1 MNYIYFILFSVFTI
15 TKAIICPSHYS
26 DNLCLIIDESEEKE
40 IENNDYCL
48 ECTYKYRKCKETDNF
63 DNIYCNPVNGLCEL
77 NETEFNMIYDFDID
91 IDNKKENIV
100 CTNFTYQKKGNNNE
114 LKYSLIVICI
124 ILFVF
129 CIFMLWYIIYN
140 KYYKNKQD
148 KFIEERVLEEYKNSE
163 ANYETNTDSDCVMEI
178 ELDSDD
184 RPKYTDDIT
193 ESIIKL

>member
-1 MNYIYFILFSVFTI
+1 MNYIYFILFYVFTI

-26 DNLCLIIDESEEKE
+26 DNLCLIIDDSKEKE

-77 NETEFNMIYDFDID
+77 NETEFNTIYDFDID
-91 IDNKKENIV
+91 NEKENII

-148 KFIEERVLEEYKNSE
+148 KFIEEREINEYKNSE
-163 ANYETNTDSDCVMEI
+163 AYYDDDKEADSVMGI
-178 ELDSDD
+178 VLKSDD
-184 RPKYTDDIT
+184 RPKYTDNIT

>member
-15 TKAIICPSHYS
+15 TKAIICPSHYM
-26 DNLCLIIDESEEKE
+26 DNLCLIIEESEEKE
-40 IENNDYCL
+40 IDNNDYCL

-77 NETEFNMIYDFDID
+77 NETEFNTIYDFD
-91 IDNKKENIV
+91 IDNKKENII

-148 KFIEERVLEEYKNSE
+148 KFIKERALEEYKNSE
-163 ANYETNTDSDCVMEI
+163 AYYDDDKEADSVMEI
-178 ELDSDD
+178 VLNSDD
-184 RPKYTDDIT
+184 RPKYTDNIT

>member
-1 MNYIYFILFSVFTI
+1 MNYIYCILFSVFTI

>member
-1 MNYIYFILFSVFTI
+1 MNYIYFILFYVFTI

-26 DNLCLIIDESEEKE
+26 DNLCLIIDESKEKE

-77 NETEFNMIYDFDID
+77 NETEFNTIYDFDID
-91 IDNKKENIV
+91 DNKKNII

-148 KFIEERVLEEYKNSE
+148 KFIEEREINEYKNSGSD
-163 ANYETNTDSDCVMEI
+163 YETNTDSDCVMEI
-178 ELDSDD
+178 DLDSDD

>member
-1 MNYIYFILFSVFTI
+1 MNYIYFILFSIFTI
-15 TKAIICPSHYS
+15 TKAIICPSHYL
-26 DNLCLIIDESEEKE
+26 DNLCLIIEESEEKE
-40 IENNDYCL
+40 IDNNDYCL

-77 NETEFNMIYDFDID
+77 NETEFNTIYDFD
-91 IDNKKENIV
+91 IDNKKENII

-140 KYYKNKQD
+140 KYYKNKQN
-148 KFIEERVLEEYKNSE
+148 KFIEEREINEYKNSE
-163 ANYETNTDSDCVMEI
+163 ANYDNENDKEADCVMEI

-184 RPKYTDDIT
+184 RPKYTDNIT

>member
-1 MNYIYFILFSVFTI
+1 MNYIYFVLFSVFTI

-26 DNLCLIIDESEEKE
+26 DNLCLIIDDSEEKE
-40 IENNDYCL
+40 IDNNDYCL

-77 NETEFNMIYDFDID
+77 NETEFNTIYDFDID
-91 IDNKKENIV
+91 DKKENII

-129 CIFMLWYIIYN
+129 CIFMSWYIIYN

-148 KFIEERVLEEYKNSE
+148 KFIEERALEEYKNSE
-163 ANYETNTDSDCVMEI
+163 AYYDDDKEADSVMEI
-178 ELDSDD
+178 ELDSEDKQ
-184 RPKYTDDIT
+184 KYTDNIT

>member
-26 DNLCLIIDESEEKE
+26 DNLCLIIDDSEEKK
-40 IENNDYCL
+40 IDNNDYCL

-63 DNIYCNPVNGLCEL
+63 DSVYCNPVNGLCEL
-77 NETEFNMIYDFDID
+77 NETEFNTIYDFD
-91 IDNKKENIV
+91 IDNKKENII
-100 CTNFTYQKKGNNNE
+100 CTNFTYQKKGINNE

-124 ILFVF
+124 ILFVC
-129 CIFMLWYIIYN
+129 CILMSWYIIYN

-148 KFIEERVLEEYKNSE
+148 KFIEERALEEYKNSK

-184 RPKYTDDIT
+184 RPKYTDTDNIT

>member
-1 MNYIYFILFSVFTI
+1 MNYIYFVLFSVFTI

-26 DNLCLIIDESEEKE
+26 DNLCLIIEETEEKE
-40 IENNDYCL
+40 IDNNDYCL

-77 NETEFNMIYDFDID
+77 NETEFNTIYDFDID
-91 IDNKKENIV
+91 DKKENII

-148 KFIEERVLEEYKNSE
+148 KFIEERALEEYKNSE
-163 ANYETNTDSDCVMEI
+163 AYYDDDKEADSVMEI
-178 ELDSDD
+178 ELDSEDKQ
-184 RPKYTDDIT
+184 KYTDNII

>member
-15 TKAIICPSHYS
+15 TKAIICPSHYL

-40 IENNDYCL
+40 IDNNDYCL

-77 NETEFNMIYDFDID
+77 NETEFNTIYDFDID
-91 IDNKKENIV
+91 DNKKEII

-163 ANYETNTDSDCVMEI
+163 AYYDDDKEADSVMEI
-178 ELDSDD
+178 VLKSDD
-184 RPKYTDDIT
+184 RPKYTDNIT

>member
-1 MNYIYFILFSVFTI
+1 MNYIYFILFSIFTI

-26 DNLCLIIDESEEKE
+26 DNLCLIINDSKEKE

-77 NETEFNMIYDFDID
+77 NETEFNTIYDFDID
-91 IDNKKENIV
+91 DKKENII
-100 CTNFTYQKKGNNNE
+100 CTNFTYQKKGINNE

-148 KFIEERVLEEYKNSE
+148 KFIEERALEEYKNSE

-178 ELDSDD
+178 VLDSEDKQ
-184 RPKYTDDIT
+184 KYTENIT

>member
-1 MNYIYFILFSVFTI
+1 MNYIYFILFSIFII
-15 TKAIICPSHYS
+15 TKAIICPSHYL

-40 IENNDYCL
+40 IDNNDYCL
-48 ECTYKYRKCKETDNF
+48 ECTYKYRKCKDTDNF

-77 NETEFNMIYDFDID
+77 NETEFNTIYDFD
-91 IDNKKENIV
+91 IDNKKENII

-124 ILFVF
+124 ILFVL

-148 KFIEERVLEEYKNSE
+148 KFIEERALEEYKNNE
-163 ANYETNTDSDCVMEI
+163 ANCDNENDNEDEYVTEI
-178 ELDSDD
+178 VLDSEDKQ
-184 RPKYTDDIT
+184 KYTDNIT

>member
-1 MNYIYFILFSVFTI
+1 M
-15 TKAIICPSHYS
+15 
-26 DNLCLIIDESEEKE
+26 IIDDSEEKE
-40 IENNDYCL
+40 IDNNDYCL

-77 NETEFNMIYDFDID
+77 NETEFNTIYDFDID
-91 IDNKKENIV
+91 DKKENII

-148 KFIEERVLEEYKNSE
+148 KFIEERALEEYKNSE
-163 ANYETNTDSDCVMEI
+163 AYYDDDKEADSVMEI
-178 ELDSDD
+178 ELDSEDKQ
-184 RPKYTDDIT
+184 KYTDDIT

>member
-1 MNYIYFILFSVFTI
+1 MNYIYFILISVFTI

-26 DNLCLIIDESEEKE
+26 DNLCLIINDSKEKE

-77 NETEFNMIYDFDID
+77 NETEFNTIYDFDID
-91 IDNKKENIV
+91 DKKENII

-129 CIFMLWYIIYN
+129 CIFILWYIIYN

-148 KFIEERVLEEYKNSE
+148 KFIEERALEEYKNSE
-163 ANYETNTDSDCVMEI
+163 ANYDNDKEADCDMEI
-178 ELDSDD
+178 VLDSEDKQ
-184 RPKYTDDIT
+184 KYTDDIT
-193 ESIIKL
+193 ESIIKF

>member
-15 TKAIICPSHYS
+15 TKAIICLSHYS
-26 DNLCLIIDESEEKE
+26 DNLCLIIDDSKEKE

-91 IDNKKENIV
+91 NKKENIV
-100 CTNFTYQKKGNNNE
+100 CTNFTYQKKGINNE

-129 CIFMLWYIIYN
+129 CIFILWYIIYN

-148 KFIEERVLEEYKNSE
+148 KFIEERALEEYKNSE
-163 ANYETNTDSDCVMEI
+163 ANYDNDKEADCDMEI
-178 ELDSDD
+178 VLDSEDKQ
-184 RPKYTDDIT
+184 KYTDDIT
-193 ESIIKL
+193 ESIIKF

>member
-1 MNYIYFILFSVFTI
+1 MNYIYFILFSVFTL
-15 TKAIICPSHYS
+15 TKAIICPSHYL
-26 DNLCLIIDESEEKE
+26 DNLCLIIDESKEKE

-77 NETEFNMIYDFDID
+77 NETEFNTIYDFDID
-91 IDNKKENIV
+91 DNKKENII

-148 KFIEERVLEEYKNSE
+148 KFIEERALEEYKNSE
-163 ANYETNTDSDCVMEI
+163 AYYDDDKEADSVMEI
-178 ELDSDD
+178 VLKSDD
-184 RPKYTDDIT
+184 RPKDTDNIT
-193 ESIIKL
+193 EPIIKL

>member
-1 MNYIYFILFSVFTI
+1 MNYIYFILISVFTI

-26 DNLCLIIDESEEKE
+26 DNLCLIINDSKEKE

-77 NETEFNMIYDFDID
+77 NETEFNAFYDFDID
-91 IDNKKENIV
+91 NEKENII

-148 KFIEERVLEEYKNSE
+148 KFIEERALEEYKNSE
-163 ANYETNTDSDCVMEI
+163 AYYDDDKKADSVMEI
-178 ELDSDD
+178 VLDSEDKQ
-184 RPKYTDDIT
+184 KYTDNIT

>member
-1 MNYIYFILFSVFTI
+1 MNYIYFILFYVFTI
-15 TKAIICPSHYS
+15 TKAIICPSHYM
-26 DNLCLIIDESEEKE
+26 DNLCLIIDDSEEKE
-40 IENNDYCL
+40 IVNNDYCL

-77 NETEFNMIYDFDID
+77 NETEFNTICDFDID
-91 IDNKKENIV
+91 DNKKENII

-124 ILFVF
+124 ILFVC

-148 KFIEERVLEEYKNSE
+148 KFIEERVLEEYKTS
-163 ANYETNTDSDCVMEI
+163 ETNYDNENDNEDKYEEI

-184 RPKYTDDIT
+184 RPKYIDDIT

>member
-1 MNYIYFILFSVFTI
+1 MNYIYFILFSVFTT

-26 DNLCLIIDESEEKE
+26 DNLCLIIEETEEKE

-77 NETEFNMIYDFDID
+77 NETEFNTIYDFDID
-91 IDNKKENIV
+91 DKKENII
-100 CTNFTYQKKGNNNE
+100 CTNFTYQKKGNNE

-178 ELDSDD
+178 VLDSEDKQ
-184 RPKYTDDIT
+184 KYTDNIT
-193 ESIIKL
+193 ESIIKF

>member
-1 MNYIYFILFSVFTI
+1 MNYIYFILFYVFTI

-26 DNLCLIIDESEEKE
+26 NNLCLIIDDSEEKE
-40 IENNDYCL
+40 IDNNDYCL
-48 ECTYKYRKCKETDNF
+48 ECTYKYKKCKETDNF

-77 NETEFNMIYDFDID
+77 NETEFNTIYDFDID
-91 IDNKKENIV
+91 DKKENII

-114 LKYSLIVICI
+114 LKYSLIVICV

-163 ANYETNTDSDCVMEI
+163 SNYETNTDSDCVMEI
-178 ELDSDD
+178 VLDSEDKQ
-184 RPKYTDDIT
+184 KYTDDIT

>member
-15 TKAIICPSHYS
+15 TKAIICPSHYL

-40 IENNDYCL
+40 IDNNDYCL

-77 NETEFNMIYDFDID
+77 NETEFNTIYDFDID
-91 IDNKKENIV
+91 DKKENII
-100 CTNFTYQKKGNNNE
+100 CTNFTYQKKGNNE

-148 KFIEERVLEEYKNSE
+148 KFIEERALEEYKNSE
-163 ANYETNTDSDCVMEI
+163 AYYDDDKKADSVMEI
-178 ELDSDD
+178 VLDSEDKQ
-184 RPKYTDDIT
+184 KYTDNIT

>member
-15 TKAIICPSHYS
+15 TKAIICPSHYL

-40 IENNDYCL
+40 IDNNDYCL

-63 DNIYCNPVNGLCEL
+63 DSIYCNPVNGLCEL
-77 NETEFNMIYDFDID
+77 NETEFNTIYDFD
-91 IDNKKENIV
+91 IDNKKENII
-100 CTNFTYQKKGNNNE
+100 CTNFTYQKKGINNE

-124 ILFVF
+124 ILFVC
-129 CIFMLWYIIYN
+129 CIFMLLYIIYN
-140 KYYKNKQD
+140 EYNKRKQN
-148 KFIEERVLEEYKNSE
+148 KFIEERALEEYKNNE

-178 ELDSDD
+178 VLDSDD
-184 RPKYTDDIT
+184 KQKYTDNII

>member
-26 DNLCLIIDESEEKE
+26 DNLCLIIDKSKEKE

-48 ECTYKYRKCKETDNF
+48 ECTYKYKKCKETDNF

-77 NETEFNMIYDFDID
+77 NETEFNTIYDFDID
-91 IDNKKENIV
+91 NEKENII

-114 LKYSLIVICI
+114 LKYSLITICI
-124 ILFVF
+124 ILFVC

-140 KYYKNKQD
+140 EYNKRKQN
-148 KFIEERVLEEYKNSE
+148 KFIEERALEEYKNSE
-163 ANYETNTDSDCVMEI
+163 AYYDDDKEADNVMEI
-178 ELDSDD
+178 VLNSED
-184 RPKYTDDIT
+184 RPKYTDNMT

>member
-40 IENNDYCL
+40 IDNNDYCL
-48 ECTYKYRKCKETDNF
+48 ECTYKYRKCKDTDNF

-77 NETEFNMIYDFDID
+77 NETEFNTFYDFDTD
-91 IDNKKENIV
+91 DNKKEFI

-124 ILFVF
+124 ILFVC
-129 CIFMLWYIIYN
+129 CIFMLWYIIYI

-148 KFIEERVLEEYKNSE
+148 KFIEERALEEYKNSE
-163 ANYETNTDSDCVMEI
+163 AKYNNENDNEDEYEEI
-178 ELDSDD
+178 VLDSEDKQ
-184 RPKYTDDIT
+184 KYTDNIT

>member
-1 MNYIYFILFSVFTI
+1 MNYIYFILFSVFSI
-15 TKAIICPSHYS
+15 TNAIICPSHYL
-26 DNLCLIIDESEEKE
+26 DNLCLIIEESEEKE
-40 IENNDYCL
+40 IDNNDYCL

-77 NETEFNMIYDFDID
+77 NETEFNTIYDFDID
-91 IDNKKENIV
+91 DNKKEII

-163 ANYETNTDSDCVMEI
+163 AYYDDDKEADSVKEI
-178 ELDSDD
+178 VLKSDD
-184 RPKYTDDIT
+184 RPKYTDNIT

>member
-1 MNYIYFILFSVFTI
+1 MNYIYFILISVFTI

-40 IENNDYCL
+40 IDNNDYCL

-77 NETEFNMIYDFDID
+77 NETEFNTIYDFD

-124 ILFVF
+124 ILFVC
-129 CIFMLWYIIYN
+129 CILMSWYIIYI

-148 KFIEERVLEEYKNSE
+148 KFIEERALEEYKNSE
-163 ANYETNTDSDCVMEI
+163 AYHDDDKEADSVMEI
-178 ELDSDD
+178 VLNSEDKQ
-184 RPKYTDDIT
+184 KYTDNIT

>member
-1 MNYIYFILFSVFTI
+1 MNYIYFILFYVFTI
-15 TKAIICPSHYS
+15 TKAIICPSHYL
-26 DNLCLIIDESEEKE
+26 DNLCLIIEESEEKE
-40 IENNDYCL
+40 IDNNDYCL

-63 DNIYCNPVNGLCEL
+63 DSVYCNPVNGLCEL
-77 NETEFNMIYDFDID
+77 NETEFNTIYDFDID
-91 IDNKKENIV
+91 DKKENII

>member
-1 MNYIYFILFSVFTI
+1 MNYIYFVLFSVFTI

-26 DNLCLIIDESEEKE
+26 DNLCLIIEETEEKE
-40 IENNDYCL
+40 IDNNDYCL

-77 NETEFNMIYDFDID
+77 NETEFNTIYDFD
-91 IDNKKENIV
+91 IDNKKENII

-148 KFIEERVLEEYKNSE
+148 KFIEERALEEYKNSE
-163 ANYETNTDSDCVMEI
+163 AYYDDDKEADSVMEI
-178 ELDSDD
+178 ELDSEDKQ
-184 RPKYTDDIT
+184 KYTDNIT

>member
-1 MNYIYFILFSVFTI
+1 MNYIYFILFSVFTL

-26 DNLCLIIDESEEKE
+26 DNLCLIINDSKEKE
-40 IENNDYCL
+40 IDNNDYCL

-63 DNIYCNPVNGLCEL
+63 DNIYCNPANGLCEL
-77 NETEFNMIYDFDID
+77 NETEFNTIYDFDID
-91 IDNKKENIV
+91 NEKENII
-100 CTNFTYQKKGNNNE
+100 CTNFTYQKKGINNE

-148 KFIEERVLEEYKNSE
+148 KFIEERALEEYKTSE

-178 ELDSDD
+178 VLDSEDKQ
-184 RPKYTDDIT
+184 KYTDNIT

>member
-26 DNLCLIIDESEEKE
+26 DNLCLIIDDSEEKE
-40 IENNDYCL
+40 IVNNDYCL
-48 ECTYKYRKCKETDNF
+48 ECTYKYKKCKETDNF

-77 NETEFNMIYDFDID
+77 NETEFNILYDFDID
-91 IDNKKENIV
+91 DDKKDII
-100 CTNFTYQKKGNNNE
+100 CTNFTHQTKNKNNNE

-124 ILFVF
+124 ILFVC
-129 CIFMLWYIIYN
+129 CILMSWYIIYN

-148 KFIEERVLEEYKNSE
+148 KFIEERALEEYKTSE
-163 ANYETNTDSDCVMEI
+163 ANYDDDKEADSVMEI
-178 ELDSDD
+178 VLDSEDKQ
-184 RPKYTDDIT
+184 KYTDNIT

>member
-1 MNYIYFILFSVFTI
+1 MNYIYFILFSIFTI
-15 TKAIICPSHYS
+15 TKAIICPSHYL
-26 DNLCLIIDESEEKE
+26 DNLCLIIEESEEKE
-40 IENNDYCL
+40 IDNNDYCL

-77 NETEFNMIYDFDID
+77 NETEFNTIYDFDID
-91 IDNKKENIV
+91 NEKENII
-100 CTNFTYQKKGNNNE
+100 CTNFTYQKKGINNE

-148 KFIEERVLEEYKNSE
+148 KFIEERALEEYKTS
-163 ANYETNTDSDCVMEI
+163 ETNYDNENDNEDKYEEI
-178 ELDSDD
+178 VLDSEDKQ
-184 RPKYTDDIT
+184 KYTDNIT

>member
-15 TKAIICPSHYS
+15 TKAIICPSHYL
-26 DNLCLIIDESEEKE
+26 DNLCLIIDESKEKE

-63 DNIYCNPVNGLCEL
+63 DSVYCNPVNGLCEL
-77 NETEFNMIYDFDID
+77 NETEFNTIYDFD

-100 CTNFTYQKKGNNNE
+100 CTNFTYQKKGINNE

-148 KFIEERVLEEYKNSE
+148 KFIEERALEEYKNSK
-163 ANYETNTDSDCVMEI
+163 ANCDNENDNEDEYVTEI
-178 ELDSDD
+178 VLDSEDKQ
-184 RPKYTDDIT
+184 KYTDNIT

>member
-1 MNYIYFILFSVFTI
+1 MNYIYFILISVFTI

-26 DNLCLIIDESEEKE
+26 DNLCLIINDSKEKE

-77 NETEFNMIYDFDID
+77 NETEFNTIYDFDID
-91 IDNKKENIV
+91 NEKENII
-100 CTNFTYQKKGNNNE
+100 CTNFTYQKKGNSNE

-148 KFIEERVLEEYKNSE
+148 KFIEERALEEYKNSE
-163 ANYETNTDSDCVMEI
+163 ANYDNDKEADCDMEI
-178 ELDSDD
+178 VLDSEDKQ
-184 RPKYTDDIT
+184 KYTDNIT